1 MNRTR
6 FRYTALPL
14 LLVLAAFAL
23 RALSLVAQPLW
34 RDEVDAL
41 RFATVPW
48 AKMLVSFTRPGWN
61 GPLYYLLLRGW
72 VALAGRSEY
81 ALRFF
86 SLALG
91 VLCVPLIYTL
101 GRRLFDQQAGLL
113 AALLLTFSPYMVWYG
128 QEVKMYTLLP
138 ALALLAIYALRRA
151 IEGEGRRWW
160 AVQIVATS
168 MACYSH
174 ILAALLIPLQVLLC
188 FVWLAQARS
197 QWRGAL
203 FSLACLTLPYLP
215 LARWQVPL
223 SFQVRQTGFPAYTL
237 GEMGET
243 LLNGWSLGMTGWGW
257 WWGVVL
263 MGGLAVLGLAGAG
276 KRHRLALLCWLSI
289 PLLGV
294 WLISLRQPLFT
305 DRYLIWAAPAFYL
318 LAAVGLAFLWRRSA
332 GAVMPL
338 LAVILVL
345 DGANLWQQASAPIKS
360 DFRAAA
366 AYVAGYHR
374 QLAPP
379 APPSRT
385 EKRYGFECYLPLI
398 LNGSA
403 GFDELII
410 FQIPYGK
417 YTFDYYFP
425 AAGYP
430 WAEGLYTN
438 HRAPDGSYLMGEREA
453 ARRMREMTAG
463 HDAVWLVATEVE
475 SWDERGLVQAW
486 LDSNMRR
493 TDEAHFAR
501 VDVYRYSR

>member
-6 FRYTALPL
+6 FRYTALL
-14 LLVLAAFAL
+14 LLLILAAFAV

-48 AKMLVSFTRPGWN
+48 SEMFVSFTRPGWN
-61 GPLYYLLLRGW
+61 GPLYYFLLRGW

-91 VLCVPLIYTL
+91 VLCVPLIYAL
-101 GRRLFDQQAGLL
+101 GRRLFDRPVGLL
-113 AALLLTFSPYMVWYG
+113 ATLLWAFSPYSVWYG

-151 IEGEGRRWW
+151 IEGGGRRWW
-160 AVQIVATS
+160 VAQIVATS

-174 ILAALLIPLQVLLC
+174 ILAAMLIPVQVLLY
-188 FVWLAQARS
+188 FAWLAQARNR
-197 QWRGAL
+197 WRGAL

-237 GEMGET
+237 GEMIET

-257 WWGVVL
+257 WWGTVL
-263 MGGLAVLGLAGAG
+263 MGGLAGAALFPGAG
-276 KRHRLALLCWLSI
+276 KKHRLALLGWLSI

-318 LAAVGLAFLWRRSA
+318 LAAVGLAAVGRRSVW
-332 GAVMPL
+332 AVAPL
-338 LAVILVL
+338 LLAILVL
-345 DGANLWQQASAPIKS
+345 DGVNLWRQATVPIKS

-366 AYVAGYHR
+366 AYVAGY
-374 QLAPP
+374 QQELVPP
-379 APPSRT
+379 QPGI
-385 EKRYGFECYLPLI
+385 EKRYEFECYLPLV

-403 GFDELII
+403 GFGDLIV
-410 FQIPYGK
+410 FQIPYAR

-425 AAGYP
+425 AAAYP

-438 HRAPDGSYLMGEREA
+438 HRAPDGSFLTGEREVA
-453 ARRMREMTAG
+453 HRMQEMTAG
-463 HDAVWLVATEVE
+463 YDVVWLVATEVE

-486 LDSNMRR
+486 LDGNMRR